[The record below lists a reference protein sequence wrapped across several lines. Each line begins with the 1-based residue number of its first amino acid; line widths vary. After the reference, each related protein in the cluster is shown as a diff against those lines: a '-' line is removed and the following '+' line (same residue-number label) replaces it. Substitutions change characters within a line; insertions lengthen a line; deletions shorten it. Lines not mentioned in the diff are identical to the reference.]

1 MNDQSPPA
9 QGAGPELEPDGPLA
23 KQPVLGDWQGIAGAL
38 LVAATGA
45 IIVGEFG
52 FHALAGNIAAL
63 LVVSFAL
70 LQLRRLSF
78 SVLILAAAGFA
89 FLVFGFLT
97 RSDMIPLIESV
108 AVRSAWVVAVFVS
121 LLSLRSAVND
131 IPGIVRSGLYL
142 VSQPPGRRY
151 AALTLGSQ
159 LFSHILQYGA
169 VTLLGGL
176 VTNITGREPEG
187 WLRRARERRM
197 LLAIQRGF
205 IATLCWSPV
214 AFPMIIS
221 TAVVPGSDWIGS
233 VPGALG
239 TSVLIMGIG
248 WFLDSLFKPQVPA
261 ARPMAVLGAATDLLP
276 LALLLGALFAGA
288 AAIVLTTGMSTSV
301 AVLVMV
307 PLMALVIVLVRAG
320 GSVGH
325 MASAAGGWVDQFAR
339 NELPLFSAESM
350 LVIAATFTGLLSV
363 ELLGPVIETVA
374 LPAMPGWLILAMVVW
389 WMPAAGQVG
398 LHPILAAS
406 LVGGLFPQPAQ
417 YGLTPDQLVVAITGG
432 WALSGAT
439 SPFTAVTALVAR
451 LGRVS
456 AYTVGWRWNGLF
468 LLCTGIAVS
477 LWAAFNPVS

>member
-1 MNDQSPPA
+1 MNDPSPPA
-9 QGAGPELEPDGPLA
+9 QGAGPALEPASPEA
-23 KQPVLGDWQGIAGAL
+23 EPQPGRDWQGIAGAL
-38 LVAATGA
+38 LVAATCA

-52 FHALAGNIAAL
+52 FRGPAGNIAAL
-63 LVVSFAL
+63 LVAAFAL

-78 SVLILAAAGFA
+78 SVLILAAAGLA

-176 VTNITGREPEG
+176 VTNITAREPDG
-187 WLRRARERRM
+187 WLRQARERRM

-248 WFLDSLFKPQVPA
+248 WFLDSLFKPQA
-261 ARPMAVLGAATDLLP
+261 AAPRRVAVLGAATDLLP

-288 AAIVLTTGMSTSV
+288 AGIVLTTGMSTSV

-307 PLMALVIVLVRAG
+307 PVMALAIVLVRAG
-320 GSVGH
+320 GTVG
-325 MASAAGGWVDQFAR
+325 ARGVAARRWIGQFASE
-339 NELPLFSAESM
+339 ELPLFSAESM

-363 ELLGPVIETVA
+363 ELLGPVIEAVA
-374 LPAMPGWLILAMVVW
+374 LPEMPGWLILAVVVW
-389 WMPAAGQVG
+389 WMPAAGQIG

-468 LLCTGIAVS
+468 LLCTGVAIS

>member
-1 MNDQSPPA
+1 MNDPSPPA
-9 QGAGPELEPDGPLA
+9 QGAGSALEPA
-23 KQPVLGDWQGIAGAL
+23 KPEAPPPWSHDWQGIAGAL
-38 LVAATGA
+38 LVGATGA

-63 LVVSFAL
+63 LVAAFAL
-70 LQLRRLSF
+70 LQLRRLTF

-89 FLVFGFLT
+89 FLAFGFLT

-176 VTNITGREPEG
+176 VTNITAREPEG

-205 IATLCWSPV
+205 VATLCWSPV

-248 WFLDSLFKPQVPA
+248 WFLDSLFKPQVAA
-261 ARPMAVLGAATDLLP
+261 ARPMAVLGTATDLLP
-276 LALLLGALFAGA
+276 LALLLGALFAGT
-288 AAIVLTTGMSTSV
+288 AAIVLATGISTSV

-307 PLMALVIVLVRAG
+307 PFMALVIVLVRAG

-325 MASAAGGWVDQFAR
+325 RASAAGSWVDRFAR
-339 NELPLFSAESM
+339 DELPLFSSESM

-363 ELLGPVIETVA
+363 ELLGPVIETLA
-374 LPAMPGWLILAMVVW
+374 LPSMPGWLVLVMVVW

-406 LVGGLFPQPAQ
+406 LVGGLFPQPAL